1 MKHRLIDMK
10 ADEQTAIGTGQN
22 SLDFVPLP
30 INITTL
36 YHT

>member
-1 MKHRLIDMK
+1 MKHRFIDIK
-10 ADEQTAIGTGQN
+10 ADEQTIGTGQN